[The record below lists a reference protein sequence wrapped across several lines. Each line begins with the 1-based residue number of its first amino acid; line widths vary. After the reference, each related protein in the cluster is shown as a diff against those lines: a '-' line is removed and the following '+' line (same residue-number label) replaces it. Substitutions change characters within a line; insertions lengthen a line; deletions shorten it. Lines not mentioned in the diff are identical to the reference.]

1 MHEDEWGHFIDLE
14 MNQTQTHSQTQKK
27 TQHQPRKTQETKASK
42 NFTVIYE
49 EDIWY
54 KRDETNDSDYYIKEG
69 LSEVVIYYEELKKE
83 EPRKKELKK
92 ETVEYFNKIATIL
105 YCITCASFISCSLF
119 LI

>member
-1 MHEDEWGHFIDLE
+1 MHEEDWGHFVDLE
-14 MNQTQTHSQTQKK
+14 MNQIQNQKQKK
-27 TQHQPRKTQETKASK
+27 IEPQVRKTHETKVSK

-92 ETVEYFNKIATIL
+92 ETVGFFNKIATLL
-105 YCITCASFISCSLF
+105 YCITCASFISWSF
-119 LI
+119 LTEI